1 MEERLQLAL
10 ERIREIKQEKKLKGP
25 FQDCFERMADFL
37 ILMEEERRR
46 LAAGKLKEAKLEELK
61 RQNRSLYQDILPEN
75 YENSFA
81 NPQKA
86 VELLGENYGQLL
98 AALYAEMYSLPVYLY
113 EERTKAAVIRME
125 LFLEIYGAFLEA
137 ALEDR
142 LPAGDSLKE
151 IYFWFA
157 HDYIEEILKQEV
169 KSQFD
174 RSENWIGKLLDET
187 DLNDL
192 RYLFAYGEYVTEN
205 ELKLAAFMNSLP
217 EETIQKMADTYT
229 EGYRRGFA
237 ATGKDISIK
246 KAVNVIYVLGMERM
260 VKAAMKNFRKMG
272 LEPVLYRTPAS
283 FLAGRRL
290 YKSGV
295 SGAVPNKQFEYD
307 HEYDKALY
315 FNSRFL
321 NRKLEAYRQA
331 LEEVKE
337 EAKLMGGP
345 AVIEDFGDEPFVPQ
359 SKKENLKLEEH
370 RQKQEVEYQAKASE
384 LSNQYIKREERSF
397 TIIAFP
403 SPAIG
408 ENFEEIFAQTIRLN
422 TLDNQLYEKCQQSI
436 IDVLDRADHVV
447 IKGCGENETDLQVAL
462 CELKD
467 PAKQTN
473 FENCVADVN
482 IPVGEVF
489 TSPKLKGTNGLLHVP
504 KVFLHGMEYRNLRIT
519 FKEGMISDYSCDNF
533 DDPKEGRK
541 LMKEKLLY
549 HHDSLPLGEFAIG
562 TNTTAYMA
570 AKKYD
575 IGALLPILIA
585 EKTGP
590 HFAIGD
596 TCYSWEEETVTYNP
610 NGKQIMAKENECS
623 MKRHEDRKAAYF
635 NCHTDITIPYEELG
649 LLAAVTKSGESHP
662 VIERGRFV
670 LPSCEELNKAFDE

>member
-1 MEERLQLAL
+1 MIERFQLVL
-10 ERIREIKQEKKLKGP
+10 ERTQEMKQEKRLTGH
-25 FQDCFERMADFL
+25 FQAYFERVADFL

-46 LAAGKLKEAKLEELK
+46 LVDGKLQKADLEELK
-61 RQNRSLYQDILPEN
+61 KQNRALYEDILPEN

-113 EERTKAAVIRME
+113 ERRAEAAVIRME
-125 LFLEIYGAFLEA
+125 LFLEIYNAFLEA
-137 ALEDR
+137 AEEDR
-142 LPAGDSLKE
+142 LPAYDSLKE

-157 HDYIEEILKQEV
+157 HDYIEKIVEQEIQA
-169 KSQFD
+169 QFD
-174 RSENWIGKLLDET
+174 RADNWIGKMLDGA

-192 RYLFAYGEYVTEN
+192 RYLFAYGEYVTEK
-205 ELKLAAFMNSLP
+205 ELKLAAFMNGLP
-217 EETIQKMADTYT
+217 KETIQKMADTYT

-246 KAVNVIYVLGMERM
+246 KTVTVIYVLGMERM
-260 VKAAMKNFRKMG
+260 VKAAVENFRRMG
-272 LEPVLYRTPAS
+272 LEPILYRAPVS
-283 FLAGRRL
+283 FLAGRGL
-290 YKSGV
+290 YKRGV
-295 SGAVPNKQFEYD
+295 SGAIPNKQFEYD
-307 HEYDKALY
+307 HEFDKALY

-321 NRKLEAYRQA
+321 NRKLEAQKQA
-331 LEEVKE
+331 LEKVKE

-359 SKKENLKLEEH
+359 SKKENLQLEER
-370 RQKQEVEYQAKASE
+370 RQKQQVEFQAKAAE
-384 LSNQYIKREERSF
+384 LSNQYVKREERSF

-422 TLDNQLYEKCQQSI
+422 TLDHQLYEKCQQTI
-436 IDVLDRADHVV
+436 IDVLDKADHVV
-447 IKGCGENETDLQVAL
+447 VKGCGKNETDLQVAL
-462 CELKD
+462 HELKN
-467 PAKQTN
+467 PEKETN

-489 TSPKLKGTNGLLHVP
+489 TSPKLAGTRGLLHVP
-504 KVFLHGMEYRNLRIT
+504 RVFLNGMEYRNLRLA
-519 FKEGMISDYSCDNF
+519 FEDGMISDYSCDNF
-533 DDPKEGRK
+533 PDPAEGRK
-541 LMKEKLLY
+541 LIKDKLLH
-549 HHDSLPLGEFAIG
+549 HHDSLPMGEFAIG

-596 TCYSWEEETVTYNP
+596 TCYSWEEDTATYNP

-623 MKRHEDRKAAYF
+623 RKRHEDRKAAYF

-649 LLAAVTKSGESHP
+649 LLAAVTSSGESYP
-662 VIERGRFV
+662 VIEQGRFV
-670 LPSCEELNKAFDE
+670 LPSCEELNRAFDE